1 MSIRLT
7 GMSSG
12 LDTDSMVRE
21 LVSAYSTKLETYNKQ
36 KTKLEW
42 KQEKWKDMNTKVYGF
57 YSGSLSSLRMASS
70 FSAKKNVTVS
80 DSTKAKISAGNGA
93 ANGTQTVEIKKL
105 AKAAYLTGGK
115 VDTSLLE
122 KDATTSTTLAELGVS
137 ADGQMKFRI
146 GDPDDHDTLPTE
158 KFVEFKST
166 DKLGDVIDRIK
177 EQTGLSASFDKSTQ
191 RIIIH
196 SESGAKNDFTL
207 TGADED
213 STEQLEQLGLISTA
227 QKQAGS
233 DSKIVVNGATFES
246 DSNSLT
252 VAGITIDALG
262 VTDGAMTINVST
274 DTDGIYD
281 MIKSFV
287 GDYNSLINEMTKGY
301 NADAAKDYEP
311 LTDDEKSEMSDTEVE
326 KWENKIK
333 DSLFRR
339 DEQLSSIISTL
350 TNAMAQGVVIDG
362 KTYHLSDFGID
373 GLGITYSAENEQ
385 NAYHIAGDKDD
396 KLTADK
402 ADKLRE
408 MINTNPELVQKF
420 FNKVASN
427 VYDSLHTKMTSTTLR
442 SAYTVYNDKEMNNE
456 MKELKSKISD
466 WETKVSKY
474 EDSWYKK
481 FSKMETA
488 LSKLQSQTQSLASL
502 LGSAN

>member
-7 GMSSG
+7 GMASG
-12 LDTDSMVRE
+12 LDTDSMVKE
-21 LVSAYSTKLETYNKQ
+21 LVNAYSTKLETFNKQ

-57 YSGSLSSLRMASS
+57 YSGSLSSMRMASS

-80 DSTKAKISAGNGA
+80 DSTKAKITAGNGA

-115 VDTSLLE
+115 VDTTLLG
-122 KDATTSTTLAELGVS
+122 KDATTSTTLAELGVA
-137 ADGQMKFRI
+137 ADGKMKFQI
-146 GDPDDHDTLPTE
+146 GDPNDHDTLPTE

-166 DKLGDVIDRIK
+166 DTLGDVIDRIK
-177 EQTGLSASFDKSTQ
+177 EETGLSASFDKTTQ

-196 SESGAKNDFTL
+196 SESGAKNDFRL
-207 TGADED
+207 TADGDSED
-213 STEQLEQLGLISTA
+213 ALESLGLLSTA
-227 QKQAGS
+227 QKQDGS

-252 VAGITIDALG
+252 VAGVTIEALG
-262 VTDGAMTINVST
+262 VTDTAMTINVST

-301 NADAAKDYEP
+301 NAESAKDYEP
-311 LTDDEKSEMSDTEVE
+311 LSDDEKSELSEKEVE
-326 KWENKIK
+326 KWEGKIK

-339 DEQLSSIISTL
+339 DEQLGSIINAI

-402 ADKLRE
+402 ADKLKA
-408 MINTNPELVQKF
+408 MIASNPELVQKF

-474 EDSWYKK
+474 EESWYKK

-488 LSKLQSQTQSLASL
+488 LTKLQSQTQSLASL
-502 LGSAN
+502 LGSSN